1 MKTWKES
8 AATSAKIT
16 SYSLFA
22 LMALLAAEYVALLMA
37 AEIGPFAT
45 VMIAAIGMF
54 ALGILIVRYFSRI
67 QEGDR
72 AERED
77 RAERFGVSQ
86 HQGDA
91 E

>member
-22 LMALLAAEYVALLMA
+22 LMALLTIEYVALMMS

-45 VMIAAIGMF
+45 VMIAAVVMF
-54 ALGILIVRYFSRI
+54 AAGIVIVRYFSRM
-67 QEGDR
+67 QEGVRVERQER
-72 AERED
+72 AGRFDVRQRE
-77 RAERFGVSQ
+77 
-86 HQGDA
+86 GDSR
-91 E
+91 